1 MKETIGAAAKAVE
14 AAKGWIWTIFYSLMA
29 FAVLTLFL
37 GGGSTG
43 TLAALVIV
51 IGAEIILRRR
61 KKKAAKFGEVA
72 RGSEVED
79 HTNP

>member
-37 GGGSTG
+37 GGGNTG
-43 TLAALVIV
+43 AMVALVIV
-51 IGAEIILRRR
+51 IGVEIILRLR
-61 KKKAAKFGEVA
+61 KKRAGKFGTVA

>member
-1 MKETIGAAAKAVE
+1 MKETIGVATKAVE
-14 AAKGWIWTIFYSLMA
+14 TAKSWVWTIFFGLMA
-29 FAVLTLFL
+29 FSVVTVFL
-37 GGGSTG
+37 GGGGAG